1 MSEPEQQDSSSKAMD
16 RWLEVRGK
24 VQNVMFRQTVI
35 RAMQKRGLEGGATN
49 DRQDRNL
56 VRMTLRGDPERMEGL
71 VAALREGKPINDW
84 GARATSVE
92 DVDAERGLALEAHQV
107 TTATVDNHRWNP
119 NITMFL

>member
-1 MSEPEQQDSSSKAMD
+1 MSGPEQQESSSKAMD

-35 RAMQKRGLEGGATN
+35 RAMQKRGIEGGATN

-56 VRMTLRGDPERMEGL
+56 VRMTLRGDPERVVGL

-92 DVDAERGLALEAHQV
+92 DVDEERGLALEAHQV

>member
-1 MSEPEQQDSSSKAMD
+1 MSEPEHQESSSKAMD

-56 VRMTLRGDPERMEGL
+56 
-71 VAALREGKPINDW
+71 PINDW